1 MADIKIKIC
10 ELSNREFTQD
20 LINTALVRFSYLY
33 EDHKIIKDK
42 NEYYMCGDEKDI
54 EKYIKEFIYLVYR
67 EKIYKETLPIRKK
80 IFDSL

>member
-42 NEYYMCGDEKDI
+42 NLFILFI
-54 EKYIKEFIYLVYR
+54 ERKYIRRHSLYEKKYLIHY
-67 EKIYKETLPIRKK
+67 ELLS
-80 IFDSL
+80 F